1 MASSCA
7 RRDSGWIVEKFL
19 FRSGEAVAQAAWGG
33 DGVTITGGVQETCG
47 CGTEG
52 HGYGHSGG
60 GLVVGLDDHSSLF
73 QS

>member
-33 DGVTITGGVQETCG
+33 DGVTITGGVQEKSSYD
-47 CGTEG
+47 TEE
-52 HGYGHSGG
+52 HGSVNM
-60 GLVVGLDDHSSLF
+60 VVVC
-73 QS
+73 